1 MAKTTHTHTHKIPQT
16 NPIKKWAD
24 LNRHFSKEEIQM
36 VNKHMKR
43 CSTSLIIREMK
54 IKIQK
59 THMNPNVHSSTIYNC
74 QDIEAP
80 RCPLIDEWIKN
91 LWSIHT
97 MEYCV
102 HAQLLSCVA
111 LCNPM
116 DCSLPGSSVH
126 GIFPGKNIGEGCHF
140 LLQGIF
146 SLQGSNLC
154 LLHLLHWQVDSL
166 PLSHLGSPQW
176 NVTQP

>member
-1 MAKTTHTHTHKIPQT
+1 MWRKGNPLALVVGMQIDTTTLKNSMEIPFKTQNKNTKWLSDPTIGHIP
-16 NPIKKWAD
+16 
-24 LNRHFSKEEIQM
+24 E
-36 VNKHMKR
+36 
-43 CSTSLIIREMK
+43 K

-59 THMNPNVHSSTIYNC
+59 THMNPNVHSNTIYNC